1 MSGLKTCP
9 ICNTDVFTEVV
20 SVSEK
25 QIILRI
31 RCNNSECGVTKQ
43 TVHKLSSVCSPTFN
57 DVIEAIALAEESWN
71 NRAR

>member
-1 MSGLKTCP
+1 MSELKTCP

-31 RCNNSECGVTKQ
+31 RCNNSECGVMKQ
-43 TVHKLSSVCSPTFN
+43 TVHKLSNVCSPTFN

-71 NRAR
+71 NRAQ